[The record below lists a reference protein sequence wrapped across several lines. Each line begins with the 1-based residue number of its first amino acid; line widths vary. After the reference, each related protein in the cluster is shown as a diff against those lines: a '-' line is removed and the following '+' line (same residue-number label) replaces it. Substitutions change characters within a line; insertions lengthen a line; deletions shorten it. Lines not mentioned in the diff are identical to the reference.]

1 MQYIDSF
8 LEGLMKPLYRL
19 AIRLYQR
26 RISPHKGFRCAYSHT
41 HGGPGCSGAV
51 LSILEDKG
59 LFSGWGLIKE
69 RFISCESAAK
79 DREEDRKK
87 RKDKSGS
94 GSDHTSPCG
103 FGAVDAC
110 DVGDCIPD
118 GPCDGPCDIST
129 SLKVLARV
137 GLF

>member
-1 MQYIDSF
+1 
-8 LEGLMKPLYRL
+8 MKPLYRL

-59 LFSGWGLIKE
+59 LIAGWGLIKQ
-69 RFISCESAAK
+69 RFLNCESAAN
-79 DREEDRKK
+79 DREKERKK
-87 RKDKSGS
+87 RRENSKDRSGL
-94 GSDHTSPCG
+94 CG
-103 FGAVDAC
+103 YSAVDAC
-110 DVGDCIPD
+110 DVGDCTPK

-129 SLKVLARV
+129 SLRSIVALGSILRR
-137 GLF
+137 